1 MIKDKEGNKI
11 VLDIQVNDLNLK
23 LINIYGPNKDEVS
36 FYNSLN
42 QNLNDNE
49 QDYILWC
56 GDFNMTLNPELDS
69 YNYSNINNP
78 NSRCVTLDIIKDHS
92 LFDLYR
98 HFHPDTRRYTWRRYK
113 PLKQARLDY
122 FIVSESLIDLV
133 ESVNIKPGYRTDHSM
148 LEVNILQSKFT
159 RGKGVWK
166 FNTNL
171 LRDQAYLEL
180 INQCIKDEVIKYAV
194 PVYNMQSIN
203 TIPENELQITISEN
217 LFLEM
222 LFLRIRGETVRYSSS
237 TKNKLEVSRESELLS
252 DLEKLENEE
261 DIADSHN
268 KINQK
273 QYELLEIRE
282 KKMKGHYV
290 RSRAQWLLDG
300 EKPNSSVH
308 LKRETI

>member
-1 MIKDKEGNKI
+1 MINDKEGNKL
-11 VLDIQVNDLNLK
+11 VLDIQVHDLNLK
-23 LINIYGPNKDEVS
+23 LINIYGPNKDDIS

-78 NSRCVTLDIIKDHS
+78 NSPCVTLDIIKDHS

-98 HFHPDTRRYTWRRYK
+98 HFHPDTRRYTWCRYK
-113 PLKQARLDY
+113 PLKQARLY
-122 FIVSESLIDLV
+122 FIVS
-133 ESVNIKPGYRTDHSM
+133 
-148 LEVNILQSKFT
+148 

-194 PVYNMQSIN
+194 PMYNVQSIN
-203 TIPENELQITISEN
+203 TILENELQITISEN

-222 LFLRIRGETVRYSSS
+222 LFLRIRGETVRYSS
-237 TKNKLEVSRESELLS
+237 TKNKQEVSHESGLLS
-252 DLEKLENEE
+252 DIEKLENEE
-261 DIADSHN
+261 D
-268 KINQK
+268 
-273 QYELLEIRE
+273 
-282 KKMKGHYV
+282 
-290 RSRAQWLLDG
+290 RAI
-300 EKPNSSVH
+300 KT
-308 LKRETI
+308 K